1 MSRSRPTNSPLRA
14 IKQRRKAEKE
24 LNEKA
29 LIKACQA
36 GERQAFEE
44 LIRIFY
50 PYVTKFLLKMTCDE
64 SLSEDLTQETFLKV
78 IRSIEKFDLNGSARF
93 GTWLIAIAKNC
104 YVDDLRR
111 NRVSMENI
119 DDLQLDDPSDVASGV
134 VQKLQYEEILRAI
147 EKLPKEQGLAIRLRY
162 EEDLTLAEIAGR
174 LGVPSKTI
182 KSRIHDGMVK
192 LRRALKRGRDGN
204 DK

>member
-1 MSRSRPTNSPLRA
+1 M
-14 IKQRRKAEKE
+14 
-24 LNEKA
+24 NEKA